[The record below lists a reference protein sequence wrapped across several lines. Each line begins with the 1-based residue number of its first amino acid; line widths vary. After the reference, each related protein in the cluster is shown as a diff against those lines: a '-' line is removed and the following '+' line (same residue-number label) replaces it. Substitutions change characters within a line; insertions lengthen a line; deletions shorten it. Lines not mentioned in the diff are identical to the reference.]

1 MFNKNLNNFSN
12 YYSAFPIAANKP
24 VPSSNFVN
32 HKSWFPPIV
41 YRDQLQNASNIPLRN
56 IYRCQKIKTPQ
67 IVSFNSVSSDI
78 LLDPSKAAL
87 LIVCYFK
94 DPENYTMTSFGP
106 VLDPSLPVN
115 EFRNLVNTSWIY
127 FKDYLHSKLYTIII
141 NGYNYS
147 GRTIS
152 DQISKEAFI
161 KKFIDYMSDKTYVIG
176 HGACLE
182 SIFYNIHL
190 YLQKHKDTTH
200 NLDNILFVEAPKVGP
215 IYIWP
220 GCFKEMNHNN
230 NCCSN
235 CVYMNMCKAI
245 SMQIKES
252 SSLIAK
258 KPRLPIQLT
267 SKPVIEKND
276 ANENDDGETDDEI
289 TNNKIIDSKED
300 SIAEG
305 RILNGIFLDIS
316 SGNIQPT

>member
-1 MFNKNLNNFSN
+1 MFSKNSSNFN
-12 YYSAFPIAANKP
+12 HYYSSIPNGAKP
-24 VPSSNFVN
+24 VPLSNFIEN
-32 HKSWFPPIV
+32 KNNWLPPIV
-41 YRDQLQNASNIPLRN
+41 YRDQFQNASNLPLRN
-56 IYRCQKIKTPQ
+56 IYRCQKIKIPR
-67 IVSFNSVSSDI
+67 IISFSSVSPKI
-78 LLDPSKAAL
+78 LLDPKQTAL

-106 VLDPSLPVN
+106 VLDPSLSVN
-115 EFRNLVNTSWIY
+115 EFKSQMTTNWIY

-147 GRTIS
+147 GRTIA

-161 KKFIDYMSDKTYVIG
+161 KKFINYMSDKTYIIG

-190 YLQKHKDTTH
+190 YLQKHQITTH
-200 NLDNILFVEAPKVGP
+200 NLDKILFVEAPKVGP

-245 SMQIKES
+245 NKQIRENTLSALKTTNIQSNKFSIANKE
-252 SSLIAK
+252 
-258 KPRLPIQLT
+258 
-267 SKPVIEKND
+267 N
-276 ANENDDGETDDEI
+276 NEDDHHGNI
-289 TNNKIIDSKED
+289 TNDKIVSCKKNSLSSPEHTTNNEIV
-300 SIAEG
+300 I
-305 RILNGIFLDIS
+305 NDIS
-316 SGNIQPT
+316 ENTDNTC